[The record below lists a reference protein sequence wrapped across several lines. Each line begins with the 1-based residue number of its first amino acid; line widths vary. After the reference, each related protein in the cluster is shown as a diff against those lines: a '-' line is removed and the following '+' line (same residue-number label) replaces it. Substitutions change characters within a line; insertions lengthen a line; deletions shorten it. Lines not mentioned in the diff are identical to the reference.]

1 MVGVI
6 GKSNE
11 GENNRSRSIWWLV
24 ITVMITIG
32 MVAVMKAN
40 GVVVSNNDMMV
51 MFNCEMDYLD
61 SKCSINPNYKYW
73 SNGESYI
80 NSE

>member
-40 GVVVSNNDMMV
+40 GVVVITSM
-51 MFNCEMDYLD
+51 
-61 SKCSINPNYKYW
+61 S
-73 SNGESYI
+73 
-80 NSE
+80 

>member
-1 MVGVI
+1 
-6 GKSNE
+6 
-11 GENNRSRSIWWLV
+11 
-24 ITVMITIG
+24 MITIG

-61 SKCSINPNYKYW
+61 SKCSINPNYKY
-73 SNGESYI
+73 
-80 NSE
+80 